1 METCVA
7 SYTPPHQPSNEVP
20 PSPTNSTSS
29 NLDNDT
35 MLTSSLTTPIPTPLT
50 SPTTPTPTP
59 ATAITKKIIN
69 NQANNTAAA
78 TENEEKNEIIQMDT
92 PPATPTSPR
101 RINQLHRRLS
111 RYPSTTLS
119 DLIPAATA
127 VLKASQQL
135 KKETERP
142 ITEEGQEQYQQQRQ
156 HDGTGE
162 QVLGS
167 TFARAL
173 AKVRVQVQTKR
184 LKEKYL
190 TLEWVRLAL
199 ALPVDESIINN
210 SKHPLP
216 PMKKKYVDPEQ
227 LLQEQQQRTR
237 ITREERDDDG
247 NITRMIALKSLK
259 GRTGEIATWYEWKFD
274 KSKLTIEQV
283 ESKVDR
289 LRTRIQEKKQTIS
302 TFIT

>member
-7 SYTPPHQPSNEVP
+7 SYTSPHQSSNEAP
-20 PSPTNSTSS
+20 PSPTNSNSS

-35 MLTSSLTTPIPTPLT
+35 MLTSSTTTPILT
-50 SPTTPTPTP
+50 SPTTPTPTS
-59 ATAITKKIIN
+59 TTDKNVITRETNRTVTTI
-69 NQANNTAAA
+69 
-78 TENEEKNEIIQMDT
+78 ENEIIQMNT

-127 VLKASQQL
+127 ALKASQQL
-135 KKETERP
+135 KKETERS
-142 ITEEGQEQYQQQRQ
+142 ITEEGQDQYQQQE
-156 HDGTGE
+156 GTSE

-247 NITRMIALKSLK
+247 NTIRMIALKTLK
-259 GRTGEIATWYEWKFD
+259 GRTGEIATWYEWKID
-274 KSKLTIEQV
+274 KSKFTMEQV

>member
-7 SYTPPHQPSNEVP
+7 SYTSPHHSSNEVP
-20 PSPTNSTSS
+20 PSPTNSNSS
-29 NLDNDT
+29 NLDNHT
-35 MLTSSLTTPIPTPLT
+35 ILTSSTTTTTILTSPT
-50 SPTTPTPTP
+50 SPTTPTPTS
-59 ATAITKKIIN
+59 TTNKNVITRE
-69 NQANNTAAA
+69 ANKTVS
-78 TENEEKNEIIQMDT
+78 TIENEKDEIIQINT

-127 VLKASQQL
+127 ALKASQQL
-135 KKETERP
+135 KKETDRS
-142 ITEEGQEQYQQQRQ
+142 IAEEGQDQYQQQN
-156 HDGTGE
+156 GTGE

-173 AKVRVQVQTKR
+173 AKVRVQVKTKQ

-237 ITREERDDDG
+237 ITREEWDDDG
-247 NITRMIALKSLK
+247 NTIRMIALKTLK
-259 GRTGEIATWYEWKFD
+259 GRTGEIATWYEWKID
-274 KSKLTIEQV
+274 KSKFTMEQV